1 MHYLLVSAIV
11 IDDDRDTANTFV
23 DYLGMMNVD
32 VLGVGHDGKRAVELF
47 HAHRPDMVFLDLMMP
62 EYDGLYAL
70 ENIRSIDPDAKVVVI
85 TADLRKDTEERLN
98 QLNPTEVIY
107 KPFNPEILEELIK
120 KYGAF

>member
-1 MHYLLVSAIV
+1 MIV
-11 IDDDRDTANTFV
+11 IDDDRDTANTFAE
-23 DYLGMMNVD
+23 YMEMLNVN
-32 VLGVGHDGKRAVELF
+32 VLGIGHDGKMAVELYDL
-47 HAHRPDMVFLDLMMP
+47 HRPDMVFLDLMMP

-70 ENIRSIDPDAKVVVI
+70 ENIRKINPKAKVIII

-120 KYGAF
+120 KHGAF

>member
-1 MHYLLVSAIV
+1 
-11 IDDDRDTANTFV
+11 
-23 DYLGMMNVD
+23 
-32 VLGVGHDGKRAVELF
+32 
-47 HAHRPDMVFLDLMMP
+47 
-62 EYDGLYAL
+62 GLYAL
-70 ENIRSIDPDAKVVVI
+70 ENIRKINPKAKVIII